1 MQIKLFDKIV
11 GDGQPVFVIAEV
23 GLNHNGSMEIA
34 KQLID
39 AAKAAGCDAVKFQ
52 KRHVPSLAVRS
63 FLDAPDLR
71 FPAFGSTYREVRQ
84 AVEFSTSQLMELRDY
99 SRSKAI
105 PFFVTPFELNSAKEI
120 DALEPE
126 VI

>member
-39 AAKAAGCDAVKFQ
+39 AAKAAG
-52 KRHVPSLAVRS
+52 
-63 FLDAPDLR
+63 APVA
-71 FPAFGSTYREVRQ
+71 PG
-84 AVEFSTSQLMELRDY
+84 
-99 SRSKAI
+99 
-105 PFFVTPFELNSAKEI
+105 
-120 DALEPE
+120 
-126 VI
+126 